1 MCPFRPYLLSSSH
14 MAIVAVL
21 APDNALGFEVM
32 LPGFVF
38 GAANSVS
45 EEKHYDIRVV
55 TIGGT
60 SATASVHGAVR
71 LETDW
76 DLDTVADADTVV
88 VPGRAGFF
96 CEPDDCVRDALRE
109 AAARGARM
117 ASICVGAFTLA
128 ATGLLDGQRVTTHWE
143 SAAELAR
150 RYPLVEVDASVLF
163 IDNGSVLT
171 SAGATAG
178 LDLCLHIVRRDLGAK
193 VAADT
198 ARRIVMPPQRDGGQ
212 AQFIA
217 YTDPRSPDTSL
228 QPVLDWMQ
236 VNLHRPL
243 TLDEIAA
250 HGAISVRSLNRRFR
264 AEIGTTPLQWL
275 LRARVHRAQQLL
287 ETTDLSID
295 RIAEETGFGAATT
308 LRYHFARLT
317 RTSPQAYRNSF
328 HHVGGA
334 VRARDR
340 HREPQTGTNRR

>member
-1 MCPFRPYLLSSSH
+1 

-21 APDNALGFEVM
+21 APDNALGFAVM

-45 EEKHYDIRVV
+45 GGKHYDIRVV

-60 SATASVHGAVR
+60 STIAPVHGAVR
-71 LETDW
+71 LETKG
-76 DLDTVADADTVV
+76 DLDVVAEADTVV

-96 CEPDDCVRDALRE
+96 REPDDCVRDALLE

-143 SAAELAR
+143 SAAELAL

-163 IDNGSVLT
+163 IDNGTVLT

-178 LDLCLHIVRRDLGAK
+178 LDLCLHMVRRDPGAK

-212 AQFIA
+212 AQSIA
-217 YTDPRSPDTSL
+217 YTDPQSPDTSL

-236 VNLHRPL
+236 VNLHRTL
-243 TLDEIAA
+243 TST
-250 HGAISVRSLNRRFR
+250 ISQR
-264 AEIGTTPLQWL
+264 
-275 LRARVHRAQQLL
+275 
-287 ETTDLSID
+287 
-295 RIAEETGFGAATT
+295 
-308 LRYHFARLT
+308 
-317 RTSPQAYRNSF
+317 
-328 HHVGGA
+328 
-334 VRARDR
+334 
-340 HREPQTGTNRR
+340 REPSAYAV

>member
-1 MCPFRPYLLSSSH
+1 

-21 APDNALGFEVM
+21 AFDNALGFEVM

-45 EEKHYDIRVV
+45 GADHYDIRVV
-55 TIGGT
+55 TIGG
-60 SATASVHGAVR
+60 SSVIAPMHGAVR

-76 DLDTVADADTVV
+76 DLDAVAGADTVV
-88 VPGRAGFF
+88 VPGQVGFF
-96 CEPDDCVRDALRE
+96 SEPADPVRDALQA

-128 ATGLLDGQRVTTHWE
+128 ATGLLDGQRATTHWE
-143 SAAELAR
+143 YAAELAR
-150 RYPLVEVDASVLF
+150 RYPFVEVDASVLF
-163 IDNGSVLT
+163 IDNGAVLT
-171 SAGATAG
+171 SAGASAG
-178 LDLCLHIVRRDLGAK
+178 LDLCLHMVRRDLGAT

-217 YTDPRSPDTSL
+217 HTDPQSPDTL

-236 VNLHRPL
+236 ANLHRPL
-243 TLDEIAA
+243 TLDDIAA
-250 HGAISVRSLNRRFR
+250 HGAISVRSLTRRFR

-295 RIAEETGFGAATT
+295 RIAEEAGFGAATT

-317 RTSPQAYRNSF
+317 HTSPLAYRNSF
-328 HHVGGA
+328 HHAGA
-334 VRARDR
+334 ARA
-340 HREPQTGTNRR
+340 G

>member
-1 MCPFRPYLLSSSH
+1 

-45 EEKHYDIRVV
+45 GQKHYEIRVV

-60 SATASVHGAVR
+60 AAIAPVHGVVR
-71 LETDW
+71 LQTDW
-76 DLDTVADADTVV
+76 ALDSIADADIVL
-88 VPGRAGFF
+88 VPGQSEFQREPAG
-96 CEPDDCVRDALRE
+96 CVREALLD

-117 ASICVGAFTLA
+117 ASVCVGAFTLA
-128 ATGLLDGQRVTTHWE
+128 ATGLLDGQRATTHWE
-143 SAAELAR
+143 HAAELAR

-163 IDNGSVLT
+163 IDNGAVLT

-178 LDLCLHIVRRDLGAK
+178 LDLCLHMVRRDLGAK

-217 YTDPRSPDTSL
+217 YTDPESPDTSL

-243 TLDEIAA
+243 TLDDIAA

-295 RIAEETGFGAATT
+295 RIAEEAGFGAATT

-328 HHVGGA
+328 HHSG
-334 VRARDR
+334 RAMRSVD
-340 HREPQTGTNRR
+340 HHQEPTAQMAESTH

>member
-1 MCPFRPYLLSSSH
+1 

-21 APDNALGFEVM
+21 APDHAFGFEVM

-38 GAANSVS
+38 GAANSVG
-45 EEKHYDIRVV
+45 EDKHYDIRVV

-60 SATASVHGAVR
+60 TATFSAHGAVR
-71 LETDW
+71 LETEW
-76 DLDTVADADTVV
+76 GLDTVADADTVV
-88 VPGRAGFF
+88 VPGSAGFF
-96 CEPDDCVRDALRE
+96 WEPDDCVRDALLA

-117 ASICVGAFTLA
+117 ASICVGAFALA

-143 SAAELAR
+143 YADELAR

-178 LDLCLHIVRRDLGAK
+178 LDLCLHMVRRDLGAT

-217 YTDPRSPDTSL
+217 YTDPQSPDMSL

-236 VNLHRPL
+236 ANLHRPV
-243 TLDEIAA
+243 TLDDIAA
-250 HGAISVRSLNRRFR
+250 HGAISVRSLTRRFR

-295 RIAEETGFGAATT
+295 RIADEAGFGAATT

-317 RTSPQAYRNSF
+317 KTSPQAYRNSF
-328 HHVGGA
+328 HHAAGA
-334 VRARDR
+334 ANGLARSG
-340 HREPQTGTNRR
+340 H

>member
-1 MCPFRPYLLSSSH
+1 

-32 LPGFVF
+32 LPGWVF
-38 GAANSVS
+38 GAANTVS
-45 EEKHYDIRVV
+45 GGKHYDIRVV
-55 TIGGT
+55 TMGGT
-60 SATASVHGAVR
+60 AAIAPVHGAVR
-71 LETDW
+71 LQTDW
-76 DLDTVADADTVV
+76 DLDAVADADTVV
-88 VPGRAGFF
+88 VPGQAGFF
-96 CEPDDCVRDALRE
+96 REPADGVRDALLA
-109 AAARGARM
+109 AAARGARL
-117 ASICVGAFTLA
+117 ASVCVGAFTLA
-128 ATGLLDGQRVTTHWE
+128 ATGLLDGQRATTHWE
-143 SAAELAR
+143 HAAELAR
-150 RYPLVEVDASVLF
+150 RYPLVDVDASVLF
-163 IDNGSVLT
+163 IDNGAVLT

-178 LDLCLHIVRRDLGAK
+178 LDLCLHMVRRDLGSQ

-217 YTDPRSPDTSL
+217 HTDPDNPDTSL

-236 VNLHRPL
+236 ANLHRPL
-243 TLDEIAA
+243 TLDDIAA

-275 LRARVHRAQQLL
+275 LRVRVHRAQQLL

-295 RIAEETGFGAATT
+295 RIAEEAGFGAATT

-328 HHVGGA
+328 HHSGGA
-334 VRARDR
+334 VRSIDGR
-340 HREPQTGTNRR
+340 REAASGGGRMAGSTS